1 MGWKSHSCSYDN
13 MVKRMQAQ
21 KCILHFT
28 VIADW
33 MYGLTALSHNAIGG
47 GKVLRNKQSL
57 LLKTIFYQ
65 VACSCDIHS
74 KSLLSFVSE

>member
-1 MGWKSHSCSYDN
+1 MVWKSHSCSYDN

-33 MYGLTALSHNAIGG
+33 MCGLTALSHNAIGG

-57 LLKTIFYQ
+57 LLKLYSIKWLA
-65 VACSCDIHS
+65 VATFIPKH
-74 KSLLSFVSE
+74 LLSFNE